1 MLRYFLK
8 RLLSSIPLLLGI
20 TLISFILINLAPGS
34 PLNEWADPNLSIED
48 TQKIKTNLGLNDP
61 IIIQYARWLKEALK
75 GNLGRSYSYSKPVTE
90 MLKER
95 MPATLLLSISSLI
108 LILGITLPLGL
119 ISGAKKDSFFDNF
132 VLIFSFIGLSIP
144 TFWLGLMLI
153 LGFSLRLNIL
163 PTSGFMNPQLSDA
176 TLWVQIIDISKH
188 LALPLLT
195 IVIGGLASLTRY
207 HRFGIIKILSQDYI
221 LAAKARGISKTKL
234 LFIHAFKNASIPII
248 TILGLSLPGL
258 IGGSFVIEYI
268 FSWPGMGQL
277 GISSIFS
284 RDYPVIMGSI
294 VFSSIL
300 IILGNLLA
308 DIAYT
313 YADPRI
319 SLK

>member
-1 MLRYFLK
+1 M
-8 RLLSSIPLLLGI
+8 
-20 TLISFILINLAPGS
+20 
-34 PLNEWADPNLSIED
+34 
-48 TQKIKTNLGLNDP
+48 
-61 IIIQYARWLKEALK
+61 
-75 GNLGRSYSYSKPVTE
+75 
-90 MLKER
+90 
-95 MPATLLLSISSLI
+95 
-108 LILGITLPLGL
+108 PLGL

-163 PTSGFMNPQLSDA
+163 PTSGFMDPQLSDA

>member
-8 RLLSSIPLLLGI
+8 RLLSSIPLIIGI
-20 TLISFILINLAPGS
+20 TFISFILINLAPGS
-34 PLNEWADPNLSIED
+34 PLNEWADPSLSIED

-61 IIIQYARWLKEALK
+61 IIIQYGRWLKEALK

-163 PTSGFMNPQLSDA
+163 PTSGFMDPQLSDA

>member
-8 RLLSSIPLLLGI
+8 RLLSSIPLIIGI
-20 TLISFILINLAPGS
+20 TFISFILINLAPGS
-34 PLNEWADPNLSIED
+34 PLNEWADPSLSIED

-61 IIIQYARWLKEALK
+61 IIIQYGRWLKEALK